1 MNKLGIVSSQFTSRE
16 DARKREIL
24 KKEFDEG
31 SVIQALVAI
40 RCLDE
45 GVNIPSID
53 KAIIMASSTNPKEYI
68 QRRGRVLRNHEN
80 KKYAVIYDFVTL
92 PRDLTEVGYSEGQEY
107 DLSLVKRE
115 VARVRDFADLSL
127 NEYDSDDLLT
137 EIEDAYG
144 YIDERSEYDA

>member
-1 MNKLGIVSSQFTSRE
+1 M
-16 DARKREIL
+16 
-24 KKEFDEG
+24 
-31 SVIQALVAI
+31 
-40 RCLDE
+40 
-45 GVNIPSID
+45 
-53 KAIIMASSTNPKEYI
+53 
-68 QRRGRVLRNHEN
+68 LRNHEN